1 VLVVFLSFVNFLYVA
16 EVLPALVLLFASA
29 LVIYRLLPLV
39 RSEGPEEQAR
49 AQKVLVGCIVA
60 GVLMAVAK
68 PVAFWVTGWNVTTM
82 QAGLPTELISA
93 VDNLLQ
99 LLMYIGVVVVI
110 AGLIYGGIQ
119 LSHTTNNTPTTHQ
132 QHTNTHTIAG
142 SSKLSSNKSQ
152 LNPPQPAA

>member
-1 VLVVFLSFVNFLYVA
+1 MLSLSFVSFLYA
-16 EVLPALVLLFASA
+16 DALSALVLLFVSA
-29 LVIYRLLPLV
+29 LVIYRFLPLV

-99 LLMYIGVVVVI
+99 LLMYIGVIVVI

-119 LSHTTNNTPTTHQ
+119 LSHTTTQSAAANPKTNPSTTRL
-132 QHTNTHTIAG
+132 ID
-142 SSKLSSNKSQ
+142 
-152 LNPPQPAA
+152 

>member
-1 VLVVFLSFVNFLYVA
+1 MSLDVFSVFLNSTILPTFIVLIITVA
-16 EVLPALVLLFASA
+16 IV
-29 LVIYRLLPLV
+29 YRFLPLV
-39 RSEGPEEQAR
+39 RSDGPEDQAR

-68 PVAFWVTGWNVTTM
+68 PVAFWVTGWNTATM
-82 QAGLPTELISA
+82 QQGLPVELISA

-119 LSHTTNNTPTTHQ
+119 LNRVNPSNLTNHV
-132 QHTNTHTIAG
+132 
-142 SSKLSSNKSQ
+142 
-152 LNPPQPAA
+152 

>member
-1 VLVVFLSFVNFLYVA
+1 MALPDALLLANFSIDA
-16 EVLPALVLLFASA
+16 LPAFIVLITTAFIL
-29 LVIYRLLPLV
+29 YRSLPLV

-82 QAGLPTELISA
+82 QAGLPTELITA

-99 LLMYIGVVVVI
+99 LLMYLGVVVVI
-110 AGLIYGGIQ
+110 AGIIYGGIQ
-119 LSHTTNNTPTTHQ
+119 LSHTTTKS
-132 QHTNTHTIAG
+132 HTNKT
-142 SSKLSSNKSQ
+142 
-152 LNPPQPAA
+152 QPLRRYHA

>member
-1 VLVVFLSFVNFLYVA
+1 LIPTVTILSSNGLISN
-16 EVLPALVLLFASA
+16 VLPTLIALLTTALF
-29 LVIYRLLPLV
+29 VYRSLPLV

-49 AQKVLVGCIVA
+49 AQKVLVGCVIA

-82 QAGLPTELISA
+82 QAGLPVELISA

-99 LLMYIGVVVVI
+99 LLMYVGVVVVI

-119 LSHTTNNTPTTHQ
+119 LSRTNPKTTTN
-132 QHTNTHTIAG
+132 
-142 SSKLSSNKSQ
+142 
-152 LNPPQPAA
+152 PAT

>member
-1 VLVVFLSFVNFLYVA
+1 MFELLRLSLSNLNTETLLALVV
-16 EVLPALVLLFASA
+16 LFAMS
-29 LVIYRLLPLV
+29 LIVYRSLPLV
-39 RSEGPEEQAR
+39 RAEGPEEQAR
-49 AQKVLVGCIVA
+49 AQKVLVGCVIA

-82 QAGLPTELISA
+82 QAGLPVELISA

-119 LSHTTNNTPTTHQ
+119 LSYTTKNKNKKPV
-132 QHTNTHTIAG
+132 TN
-142 SSKLSSNKSQ
+142 
-152 LNPPQPAA
+152 

>member
-1 VLVVFLSFVNFLYVA
+1 VALPDALLLANFSLDA
-16 EVLPALVLLFASA
+16 LPAFIVLLTTAFILYLS
-29 LVIYRLLPLV
+29 LPLV

-68 PVAFWVTGWNVTTM
+68 PVAYWVTGWNITTM

-99 LLMYIGVVVVI
+99 LLMYIGVIVVI
-110 AGLIYGGIQ
+110 AGIIYGGIQ
-119 LSHTTNNTPTTHQ
+119 LSHTTKARIDKT
-132 QHTNTHTIAG
+132 
-142 SSKLSSNKSQ
+142 
-152 LNPPQPAA
+152 QPLRRYHV

>member
-1 VLVVFLSFVNFLYVA
+1 LTETLTLILSNLLNSNTLPTLIALITTTLVV
-16 EVLPALVLLFASA
+16 
-29 LVIYRLLPLV
+29 YRSLPLV

-49 AQKVLVGCIVA
+49 AQKVLVGCVIA

-93 VDNLLQ
+93 VDKLLQ

-119 LSHTTNNTPTTHQ
+119 LSRTNPK
-132 QHTNTHTIAG
+132 TNSAIC
-142 SSKLSSNKSQ
+142 N
-152 LNPPQPAA
+152 

>member
-1 VLVVFLSFVNFLYVA
+1 MLSLYVFLSSGALPTLV
-16 EVLPALVLLFASA
+16 VLVTTALIIWLS
-29 LVIYRLLPLV
+29 LPLV
-39 RSEGPEEQAR
+39 RAEGPEEQAR
-49 AQKVLVGCIVA
+49 AQKVLVGCVIA

-119 LSHTTNNTPTTHQ
+119 LSRTNPKTTATCN
-132 QHTNTHTIAG
+132 
-142 SSKLSSNKSQ
+142 
-152 LNPPQPAA
+152 

>member
-1 VLVVFLSFVNFLYVA
+1 VLETLLPSFSNLNLN
-16 EVLPALVLLFASA
+16 VLTSIVLLIATS
-29 LVIYRLLPLV
+29 LVTYRFLPLV
-39 RSEGPEEQAR
+39 RAEGPEEQAR
-49 AQKVLVGCIVA
+49 AQKVLVGCIIA

-99 LLMYIGVVVVI
+99 LLMYIGVIVVI

-119 LSHTTNNTPTTHQ
+119 LSHTTNANNSIKQ
-132 QHTNTHTIAG
+132 QN
-142 SSKLSSNKSQ
+142 SS
-152 LNPPQPAA
+152 

>member
-1 VLVVFLSFVNFLYVA
+1 MIETLLFFSNLNIDVLSSI
-16 EVLPALVLLFASA
+16 VLLLATSFA
-29 LVIYRLLPLV
+29 VYRFLPLV

-49 AQKVLVGCIVA
+49 AQKVLVGCIIA

-99 LLMYIGVVVVI
+99 LLMYIGVIVVI

-119 LSHTTNNTPTTHQ
+119 LSHTNTNTNTKQ
-132 QHTNTHTIAG
+132 QH
-142 SSKLSSNKSQ
+142 SSIVSQ
-152 LNPPQPAA
+152 KNVT

>member
-1 VLVVFLSFVNFLYVA
+1 MIETLILFFSNLNTHILSSLLMLIATSVVV
-16 EVLPALVLLFASA
+16 
-29 LVIYRLLPLV
+29 YRSLPLV

-49 AQKVLVGCIVA
+49 AQKVLVGCIIA

-68 PVAFWVTGWNVTTM
+68 PVAFWVTGWNVATM

-99 LLMYIGVVVVI
+99 LLMYIGVIVVI

-119 LSHTTNNTPTTHQ
+119 LSHTNNSTK
-132 QHTNTHTIAG
+132 QHNNSIV
-142 SSKLSSNKSQ
+142 SQ
-152 LNPPQPAA
+152 KNVT

>member
-1 VLVVFLSFVNFLYVA
+1 MTPETLITSLSNVNTNILSSLMVLITT
-16 EVLPALVLLFASA
+16 AL
-29 LVIYRLLPLV
+29 ITYRALPLV

-49 AQKVLVGCIVA
+49 AQKVLVGCVIA

-68 PVAFWVTGWNVTTM
+68 PVAFWVTGWNVVTM
-82 QAGLPTELISA
+82 QAGLPAELISA

-119 LSHTTNNTPTTHQ
+119 LSRTNPK
-132 QHTNTHTIAG
+132 A
-142 SSKLSSNKSQ
+142 KSITV
-152 LNPPQPAA
+152 N

>member
-1 VLVVFLSFVNFLYVA
+1 LSLYVFLSSGALPTLV
-16 EVLPALVLLFASA
+16 VLVTTALIIWLS
-29 LVIYRLLPLV
+29 LPLV
-39 RSEGPEEQAR
+39 RAEGPEEQAR
-49 AQKVLVGCIVA
+49 AQKVLVGCVIA

-119 LSHTTNNTPTTHQ
+119 LSRTNPKTTATCN
-132 QHTNTHTIAG
+132 
-142 SSKLSSNKSQ
+142 
-152 LNPPQPAA
+152 

>member
-1 VLVVFLSFVNFLYVA
+1 LQTFLTNPFAESKQLSNSNIPQLERLSRLFQTKKQQLRRQIKVALIDALLLANFGLDA
-16 EVLPALVLLFASA
+16 LPAFIVLITTAFIL
-29 LVIYRLLPLV
+29 YRSLPLV

-82 QAGLPTELISA
+82 QAGLPTELITV

-99 LLMYIGVVVVI
+99 LL
-110 AGLIYGGIQ
+110 
-119 LSHTTNNTPTTHQ
+119 SCRFT
-132 QHTNTHTIAG
+132 
-142 SSKLSSNKSQ
+142 S
-152 LNPPQPAA
+152 

>member
-1 VLVVFLSFVNFLYVA
+1 VIETLIVLFSSLNL
-16 EVLPALVLLFASA
+16 EVLSSIVLLVATS
-29 LVIYRLLPLV
+29 LVMCRFLPLV
-39 RSEGPEEQAR
+39 RAEGPEEQAR
-49 AQKVLVGCIVA
+49 AQKVLVGCIIA

-99 LLMYIGVVVVI
+99 LLMYIGVIVVI

-119 LSHTTNNTPTTHQ
+119 LSHTTTNNSSIKQ
-132 QHTNTHTIAG
+132 QN
-142 SSKLSSNKSQ
+142 SSIVSQ
-152 LNPPQPAA
+152 KNVT

>member
-1 VLVVFLSFVNFLYVA
+1 MISTVTLLLSNVLSSN
-16 EVLPALVLLFASA
+16 VLPTLIALLTTTLF
-29 LVIYRLLPLV
+29 VYRSLPLV

-49 AQKVLVGCIVA
+49 AQKVLVGCVIA

-68 PVAFWVTGWNVTTM
+68 PVAFWVTGWNVATM
-82 QAGLPTELISA
+82 QAGLPVELISA

-119 LSHTTNNTPTTHQ
+119 LSCANPTKPTT
-132 QHTNTHTIAG
+132 A
-142 SSKLSSNKSQ
+142 KS
-152 LNPPQPAA
+152 AT

>member
-1 VLVVFLSFVNFLYVA
+1 MLETLLHSFSNLNLNVLSSIVLLIATSLVVCRF
-16 EVLPALVLLFASA
+16 
-29 LVIYRLLPLV
+29 LPLV

-49 AQKVLVGCIVA
+49 AQKVLVGCIIA

-68 PVAFWVTGWNVTTM
+68 PVAFWVTGWNVATM

-99 LLMYIGVVVVI
+99 LLMYIGVIVVI

-119 LSHTTNNTPTTHQ
+119 LSHTTNANNSIKQ
-132 QHTNTHTIAG
+132 QNI
-142 SSKLSSNKSQ
+142 SIVSQ
-152 LNPPQPAA
+152 KNVT

>member
-1 VLVVFLSFVNFLYVA
+1 VLHLFSLNPSILAAF
-16 EVLPALVLLFASA
+16 VLLLFSA
-29 LVIYRLLPLV
+29 LFVHLSLPLV

-49 AQKVLVGCIVA
+49 AQKVLVGCIIA

-68 PVAFWVTGWNVTTM
+68 PVAFWVTGWNTTR

-110 AGLIYGGIQ
+110 AGIIYGGIQ
-119 LSHTTNNTPTTHQ
+119 LSHTTKPKIN
-132 QHTNTHTIAG
+132 
-142 SSKLSSNKSQ
+142 
-152 LNPPQPAA
+152 

>member
-1 VLVVFLSFVNFLYVA
+1 MLETVISFFANLNIHMLSSV
-16 EVLPALVLLFASA
+16 VLLFATS
-29 LVIYRLLPLV
+29 LVVYKSLPLV

-49 AQKVLVGCIVA
+49 AQKVLVGCIIA

-68 PVAFWVTGWNVTTM
+68 PVAFWVTGWNVATM

-99 LLMYIGVVVVI
+99 LLMYIGVIVVI

-119 LSHTTNNTPTTHQ
+119 LSHTTTNNNTTKHQ
-132 QHTNTHTIAG
+132 QQIHSIV
-142 SSKLSSNKSQ
+142 SQ
-152 LNPPQPAA
+152 KNVT

>member
-1 VLVVFLSFVNFLYVA
+1 MFFSNLNLNILSS
-16 EVLPALVLLFASA
+16 LVLLITTA
-29 LVIYRLLPLV
+29 LFVYRSLPLV

-99 LLMYIGVVVVI
+99 LLMYLGVVVVI

-119 LSHTTNNTPTTHQ
+119 LSHTTKTPTTTT
-132 QHTNTHTIAG
+132 HTN
-142 SSKLSSNKSQ
+142 KSSNNSQ
-152 LNPPQPAA
+152 LNPSRSA

>member
-1 VLVVFLSFVNFLYVA
+1 MLS
-16 EVLPALVLLFASA
+16 SA
-29 LVIYRLLPLV
+29 LLLVATSLVMCRFLPLV
-39 RSEGPEEQAR
+39 RAEGPEEQAR
-49 AQKVLVGCIVA
+49 AQKVLVGCIIA

-99 LLMYIGVVVVI
+99 LLMYIGVIVVI

-119 LSHTTNNTPTTHQ
+119 LSHTTTNTKQ
-132 QHTNTHTIAG
+132 QH
-142 SSKLSSNKSQ
+142 SSIVSQ
-152 LNPPQPAA
+152 KNVT